1 MLEKAGVKKL
11 KTPGYYGL
19 ALALGG
25 AEVSAQDLAA
35 LYAMLGNGGKFRP
48 LRWRKD
54 EPQLPE
60 TAMLSPEAAFL
71 TLDMLSYNAP
81 VDRRRLPFAKR
92 SGTPYKVYWKTG
104 TSYGYKDAWAA
115 GLFGDYVLVVWVG
128 NFDGTPN
135 PAFTGREA
143 AAPLF
148 FRLVRQI
155 AAGRGIAGDSIRPDG
170 LNLSQADICAATGDL
185 ADAYCPQTVKS
196 YFIPGVTRIKLSGV
210 SRRIPIEVAS
220 GLRACRHTPPS
231 TRLETYDFWPTDVLQ
246 AFARAGINIR
256 KPPAF
261 ARDCAQV
268 ASLLPGKAPDILF
281 PADNSVFIRRHGQK
295 ENRTI
300 PLQAAAD
307 SDASVIYW
315 FVNQA
320 LAGQTRPGETLEI
333 VPEPGRVEIQAVDDL
348 GRSAVRN
355 ITVKLID

>member
-1 MLEKAGVKKL
+1 MCS
-11 KTPGYYGL
+11 
-19 ALALGG
+19 ALC
-25 AEVSAQDLAA
+25 
-35 LYAMLGNGGKFRP
+35 
-48 LRWRKD
+48 
-54 EPQLPE
+54 
-60 TAMLSPEAAFL
+60 
-71 TLDMLSYNAP
+71 LDR
-81 VDRRRLPFAKR
+81 VHCDRTHLQKQKP
-92 SGTPYKVYWKTG
+92 SI
-104 TSYGYKDAWAA
+104 
-115 GLFGDYVLVVWVG
+115 
-128 NFDGTPN
+128 
-135 PAFTGREA
+135 
-143 AAPLF
+143 
-148 FRLVRQI
+148 QI
-155 AAGRGIAGDSIRPDG
+155 APDSVRTP
-170 LNLSQADICAATGDL
+170 
-185 ADAYCPQTVKS
+185 P
-196 YFIPGVTRIKLSGV
+196 
-210 SRRIPIEVAS
+210 
-220 GLRACRHTPPS
+220 PPS

-355 ITVKLID
+355 ITVKLVD

>member
-1 MLEKAGVKKL
+1 MYKR
-11 KTPGYYGL
+11 
-19 ALALGG
+19 
-25 AEVSAQDLAA
+25 Q
-35 LYAMLGNGGKFRP
+35 KF
-48 LRWRKD
+48 
-54 EPQLPE
+54 
-60 TAMLSPEAAFL
+60 
-71 TLDMLSYNAP
+71 
-81 VDRRRLPFAKR
+81 
-92 SGTPYKVYWKTG
+92 
-104 TSYGYKDAWAA
+104 
-115 GLFGDYVLVVWVG
+115 
-128 NFDGTPN
+128 
-135 PAFTGREA
+135 
-143 AAPLF
+143 
-148 FRLVRQI
+148 
-155 AAGRGIAGDSIRPDG
+155 
-170 LNLSQADICAATGDL
+170 
-185 ADAYCPQTVKS
+185 
-196 YFIPGVTRIKLSGV
+196 SGV

-281 PADNSVFIRRHGQK
+281 PADNSVFIRRHEQK